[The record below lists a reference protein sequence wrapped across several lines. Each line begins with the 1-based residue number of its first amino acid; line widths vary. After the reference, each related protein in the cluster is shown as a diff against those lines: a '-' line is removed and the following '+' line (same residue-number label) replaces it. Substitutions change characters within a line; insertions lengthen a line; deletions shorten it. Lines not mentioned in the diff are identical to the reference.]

1 MAGARFLGWSKLSG
15 ASVLAISA
23 ISAAEVAHAQG
34 AEQSRDDTVSQS
46 SGGVGEIIVTAQ
58 RREESVNKVP
68 ISITA
73 LSGEQLQD
81 MNIRD
86 VADLARV
93 VPGFTE
99 AKSAGGTPIYT
110 IRGIGFNNESM
121 SATSAVGVYV
131 DEVAYAYP
139 YMGTNVLFDMERVE
153 VLKGPQGTL
162 YGRNTTGG
170 LVNFVP
176 AKPRDTFEAGVSV
189 QAGNFL
195 SYDGTVYVTGPLADG
210 LSARLA
216 LRVNGRGEE
225 WQRSVTRDDELG
237 KAAQQAGRAM
247 LHWEPADSIRVTLSG
262 SFWRDRSDT
271 QAPQAILYRPQEAP
285 FGNPLGFDSVI
296 TRKSSRDADWTPEG
310 YPNPTPFANGFTRPP
325 FRVSANFQ
333 AVSGRAEFDLD
344 DSHQIISLTGFNH
357 LDREQITDKAGLHL
371 ETAGRYAIGN
381 INSFSQELRL
391 TGQDGPATW
400 LIGAYFGVDKVRD
413 RGVGFDDDISII
425 GLLRAVAASV
435 PSSYTPDQIT
445 NGFAAYRAI
454 LSVNDKTFGI
464 FGNLDLELSD
474 QFKVI
479 LGARYTKEKQRFEGC
494 SADFMGNSA
503 PIWNTALAAITGTN
517 LNVQTDGCLTYK
529 DDFSGPTGLANIR
542 LNEDNFSF
550 KGTVNWTP
558 QPGTLVYASFSRG
571 YKAGA
576 FPFSGANVEQQ
587 LMPAKQ
593 EEVLAYEI
601 GTKLSLADRK
611 LQLNMAGYYYD
622 YRDKQLSARVFD
634 PVFGTLQR
642 LVNIPKSTVYGLEA
656 DLTGRVAQGLTF
668 RLSGSY
674 LHTKVKNFTAFTLA
688 GTPANFDGETFQ
700 LSPKW
705 MGTASVDYETP
716 VSDTLGAGF
725 SIGVNY
731 QSSSKG
737 QLESD
742 PLLAI
747 NARALVDA
755 SVFLFGNG
763 SDWKVSLWGK
773 NIFNKYYWT
782 NTDSE
787 LDSYI
792 RFAGMPRTFGVSLS
806 THFR

>member
-1 MAGARFLGWSKLSG
+1 M
-15 ASVLAISA
+15 
-23 ISAAEVAHAQG
+23 AQG
-34 AEQSRDDTVSQS
+34 APQSQERDGAAELT
-46 SGGVGEIIVTAQ
+46 GVGEIIVTAQ
-58 RREESVNKVP
+58 RREESVNRVP

-73 LSGEQLQD
+73 LSGDQLQD

-86 VADLARV
+86 VADLTRV

-110 IRGIGFNNESM
+110 IRGIGFNTDSM
-121 SATSAVGVYV
+121 SATSPVGIYV

-139 YMGTNVLFDMERVE
+139 YMSTNILFDVERVE

-176 AKPRDTFEAGVSV
+176 AKPRDTFEAGVAV

-195 SYDGTVYVTGPLADG
+195 SYDATAYVTGPLAEG

-216 LRVNGRGEE
+216 LRVNGRGDE
-225 WQRSVTRDDELG
+225 WQRSVSRDDELG
-237 KAAQQAGRAM
+237 KAAQQAGRAT
-247 LHWEPADSIRVTLSG
+247 LAWDSGSSFRFTLTG

-271 QAPQAILYRPQEAP
+271 QAPQAILYDPQQAA

-296 TRKSSRDADWTPEG
+296 TGKSNRDADWTALDYPGPFSNG
-310 YPNPTPFANGFTRPP
+310 YERPAY
-325 FRVSANFQ
+325 RVSANFQ
-333 AVSGRAEFDLD
+333 AISGRAEFDIGD
-344 DSHQIISLTGFNH
+344 NHQLISLTGFNH
-357 LDREQITDKAGLHL
+357 IDREQMTDKGGTQL
-371 ETAGRYAIGN
+371 ETAGRYANGK

-400 LIGAYFGVDKVRD
+400 LVGAYYGVDKVQD
-413 RGVGFDDDISII
+413 ELVGFDTDMSII
-425 GLLRAVAASV
+425 GLLRAVAGSV
-435 PSSYTPDQIT
+435 PSSYTPAEIAE
-445 NGFAAYRAI
+445 GFRAYRAL
-454 LSVNDKTFGI
+454 LSLRDETVGI
-464 FGNLDLELSD
+464 FGNVDVELSD

-479 LGARYTKEKQRFEGC
+479 LGARYTKEKQRFVGC
-494 SADFMGNSA
+494 SADFMGNTA

-517 LNVQTDGCLTYK
+517 VNLQPDQCLTYK
-529 DDFSGPTGLANIR
+529 DDFSGPSGLVTIP

-550 KGTVNWTP
+550 KGTLNWTP
-558 QPGTLVYASFSRG
+558 QAGTLVYASFSRG

-576 FPFSGANVEQQ
+576 FPFSSANVEQQ
-587 LMPAKQ
+587 LLPAKQ
-593 EEVLAYEI
+593 EEVRAYEV
-601 GTKLSLADRK
+601 GAKLSLADRRV
-611 LQLNMAGYYYD
+611 QLNMAGYYYD

-642 LVNIPKSTVYGLEA
+642 LVNIPKSTVYGFEA
-656 DLTGRVAQGLTF
+656 DLTGRVSEGLTF
-668 RLSGSY
+668 RLSGNY
-674 LHTKVKNFTAFTLA
+674 LHTEVKDFTAFTLA
-688 GTPANFDGETFQ
+688 GTPASFDGEAFQ

-725 SIGVNY
+725 QIGVNY
-731 QSSSKG
+731 QSKSKG
-737 QLESD
+737 QLESS

-747 NARALVDA
+747 NSRALVDA
-755 SVFLFGNG
+755 SVFLFGND

-787 LDSYI
+787 QDTYI
-792 RFAGMPRTFGVSLS
+792 RFTGMPRTFGVSFS
-806 THFR
+806 TKFQ

>member
-1 MAGARFLGWSKLSG
+1 MSTRFSGWSRAAAVSLV
-15 ASVLAISA
+15 AVAAMSA
-23 ISAAEVAHAQG
+23 GDAAHAQDAAAQKESASGG
-34 AEQSRDDTVSQS
+34 AP
-46 SGGVGEIIVTAQ
+46 GVGEIIVTAQ

-73 LSGEQLQD
+73 LSGDQLRD

-86 VADLARV
+86 VADLTRV

-110 IRGIGFNNESM
+110 IRGIGFNTDSM
-121 SATSAVGVYV
+121 SATSPVGIYV

-139 YMGTNVLFDMERVE
+139 YMSTNILFDMERVE

-176 AKPRDTFEAGVSV
+176 AKPSDTFEAGVAV
-189 QAGNFL
+189 EAGNFL
-195 SYDGTVYVTGPLADG
+195 AYDATAYVTGPLAEG

-216 LRVNGRGEE
+216 LRVNGRADE

-237 KAAQQAGRAM
+237 KAAQQAGRAI
-247 LHWEPADSIRVTLSG
+247 LAWDGGGVKLTLTG

-271 QAPQAILYRPQEAP
+271 QAPQAIAYDPQQPA
-285 FGNPLGFDSVI
+285 FGNPLGSASVI
-296 TRKSSRDADWTPEG
+296 TGKSNRDADWTPLD
-310 YPNPTPFANGFTRPP
+310 YPGPFANGYERPP
-325 FRVSANFQ
+325 YRVSANFQ
-333 AVSGRAEFDLD
+333 ALSGRAEFDLD
-344 DSHQIISLTGFNH
+344 DNHQFISLTGFNH
-357 LDREQITDKAGLHL
+357 VDREQMTDKVGTQL
-371 ETAGRYAIGN
+371 ETAGRYAIGK
-381 INSFSQELRL
+381 INSFSQEFRI

-400 LIGAYFGVDKVRD
+400 LVGAYYGVDKVQD
-413 RGVGFDDDISII
+413 ELVGFDTDMSII
-425 GLLRAVAASV
+425 GLLRSVAASV
-435 PSSYTPDQIT
+435 PSSYTPDEIAD
-445 NGFAAYRAI
+445 GFRAYRALI
-454 LSVNDKTFGI
+454 AIRDKTFGV
-464 FGNLDLELSD
+464 FGNVDLELSD
-474 QFKVI
+474 QFKLIV
-479 LGARYTKEKQRFEGC
+479 GARYTKEKQRFEGC
-494 SADFMGNSA
+494 SADFMGNTA

-517 LNVQTDGCLTYK
+517 VNLQPDQCLTYK
-529 DDFSGPTGLANIR
+529 DDFSGSSGLVTIP

-550 KGTVNWTP
+550 KGTLNWTP
-558 QPGTLVYASFSRG
+558 QPGTLFYASFSRG

-576 FPFSGANVEQQ
+576 FPFSSANVEQQ
-587 LMPAKQ
+587 LLPAKQ
-593 EEVLAYEI
+593 EEVLAYEV

-642 LVNIPKSTVYGLEA
+642 LVNIPKSVVYGFEA
-656 DLTGRVAQGLTF
+656 DLTGRVAEGLTF
-668 RLSGSY
+668 RLSGNY
-674 LHTKVKNFTAFTLA
+674 LHTEVKDFTAFTLA
-688 GTPANFDGETFQ
+688 GTPANFDGEAFQ

-716 VSDTLGAGF
+716 VSDALGAGF
-725 SIGVNY
+725 SVGVNY
-731 QSSSKG
+731 QSGSKG
-737 QLESD
+737 QLESN

-755 SVFLFGNG
+755 SIFLFGND

-773 NIFNKYYWT
+773 NLLDKYYWT

-787 LDSYI
+787 QDSYI
-792 RFAGMPRTFGVSLS
+792 RFTGMPRTFGISFS
-806 THFR
+806 TKFR